1 MTLYDSTVSISR
13 GTKFS
18 LCKSPEHVI
27 PFDKLVCTNDAP
39 VKWTV
44 TKKQYIN
51 VMAPPPPMEGY
62 VQKQKLSYV
71 GVFYFYNFFPQFNQ
85 AAALYRINSCT
96 SPACANRKSYYNR
109 FCCFSL
115 LSFETKQLVACILRK
130 LRSWFHSLMMKL
142 FLNYSLS
149 VRCSFEDSGFQE
161 GSADK
166 PLLYNCFK
174 RDLLH
179 WWLATCS

>member
-1 MTLYDSTVSISR
+1 MLWHHLPQWRAMYRSRSSRMWVYFISI
-13 GTKFS
+13 
-18 LCKSPEHVI
+18 I
-27 PFDKLVCTNDAP
+27 
-39 VKWTV
+39 
-44 TKKQYIN
+44 
-51 VMAPPPPMEGY
+51 
-62 VQKQKLSYV
+62 
-71 GVFYFYNFFPQFNQ
+71 FFPQFNQ

-96 SPACANRKSYYNR
+96 SPACANRKSCYNR